1 MTATA
6 SPSRSV
12 GEVFEVD
19 EDCGLLAALGL
30 RDVVTDKR
38 LERGVAVFLEAA
50 FDEER
55 ATTAH
60 GGVRDPDDAVD
71 ALSVEDPFAGS
82 CAVAA
87 ELDTLA
93 DAATRAGG
101 GGHRVLLL
109 LVGGEYARH
118 QAKAMRA
125 VKPMI

>member
-1 MTATA
+1 LL
-6 SPSRSV
+6 V

-19 EDCGLLAALGL
+19 EDCWLVAALGL
-30 RDVVTDKR
+30 RDVVVDEC
-38 LERGVAVFLEAA
+38 LECGVAVFFEAA

-55 ATTAH
+55 AATAY
-60 GGVRDPDDAVD
+60 GGVGDTDDAVD

-118 QAKAMRA
+118 QEKAMRA
-125 VKPMI
+125 VKPMIQ